1 MHTRSARLTLREY
14 TSDDVEA
21 VYALDSIPDVARYQ
35 TWPPRTRAEAKEFVD
50 WTTVAA
56 ADVPR
61 VSVSQ
66 AVSITAPP
74 ENAPPRNSR
83 PTRSMS
89 KDSTSNTVIGTGP
102 FIGSVG
108 GQIDI
113 GARTA
118 ELFYSFMPSA
128 RAQGYATE
136 AVEALIGMLSSE
148 SERRSV
154 PPFDRLIIQC
164 DPRNVRSSRLA
175 ERMGFVLESYTE
187 KDFEC
192 KREWVGVTLRYSR
205 KLDMRIGSVHRAG
218 PFCSAYWNQGCHP
231 LPSAAVV
238 LRPVD
243 SDF

>member
-1 MHTRSARLTLREY
+1 
-14 TSDDVEA
+14 DVEA

-89 KDSTSNTVIGTGP
+89 KDSTSNT
-102 FIGSVG
+102 
-108 GQIDI
+108 IDI

-218 PFCSAYWNQGCHP
+218 P
-231 LPSAAVV
+231 AAVV